1 MTGSA
6 LFGVIGGEGSQ
17 ERLHGL
23 ELSQRELVSR
33 ERFSLEFD
41 SGVGMSENGMNC
53 GMTITN
59 PTSVVEDG
67 EWAQV
72 DVSEVS

>member
-6 LFGVIGGEGSQ
+6 LFGVIGGEVPQ
-17 ERLHGL
+17 ERSQDL
-23 ELSQRELVSR
+23 ELSQHEVVSR
-33 ERFSLEFD
+33 ERFRLELD

-53 GMTITN
+53 GMTIKT